1 MILLNKQAQ
10 QPQTTNQNTFELLAK
25 RGKDVGGGVVT
36 WSDFEEKRAEID
48 LPAPVKAEL
57 TKTFKNV
64 GCNTYN
70 PRTAELIFQQIQ
82 DGKNLQQIIRALDKH
97 KGCKEATVKRVHAA
111 IKKGLLAPTPPL
123 PKKEGRVRLHFG
135 INR

>member
-1 MILLNKQAQ
+1 MILLNR
-10 QPQTTNQNTFELLAK
+10 QPQTTNKNTLDLLAK

-48 LPAPVKAEL
+48 LPPAVKAEL
-57 TKTFKNV
+57 TKTFKSV

-70 PRTAELIFQQIQ
+70 PRTAELIFRQIQ
-82 DGKNLQQIIRALDKH
+82 QGKTLKEIVRALDKH

-111 IKKGLLAPTPPL
+111 IKKGLLAPAPPL